1 MTYSAVPKSIQRIT
15 VRLFAA
21 VVLVIVVGVLFGGAH
36 ATAHRHD
43 GPGFYDASCPLAALG
58 AVDRNGGGV
67 PLTASTPLA
76 MAISLVA
83 IALVGGPVLTPAA
96 DARLRAPPAR

>member
-1 MTYSAVPKSIQRIT
+1 MTHSAVPTSRQRIS
-15 VRLFAA
+15 VRLLAA
-21 VVLVIVVGVLFGGAH
+21 VVLVIVAGALLGGAH

-58 AVDRNGGGV
+58 AIDRNGGGA
-67 PLTASTPLA
+67 PLPASTPLA

-83 IALVGGPVLTPAA
+83 IALVGGPALTPAA

>member
-1 MTYSAVPKSIQRIT
+1 MSRQTIA

-21 VVLVIVVGVLFGGAH
+21 VVLVVVAGALFGGAH

-43 GPGFYDASCPLAALG
+43 GPGFYDAACPLAALG
-58 AVDRNGGGV
+58 AIDRNSGDV
-67 PLTASTPLA
+67 PLTASTPIA

-83 IALVGGPVLTPAA
+83 IAPVGCPALTPAA
-96 DARLRAPPAR
+96 DARLRAPPTR